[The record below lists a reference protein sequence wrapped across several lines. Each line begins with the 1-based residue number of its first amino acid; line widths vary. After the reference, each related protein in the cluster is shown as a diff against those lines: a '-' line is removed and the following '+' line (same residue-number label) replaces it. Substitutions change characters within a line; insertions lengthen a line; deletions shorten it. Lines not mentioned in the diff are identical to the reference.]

1 MKVIIVG
8 CGAVGQVFG
17 LHLQKAGV
25 ELGCYDRPA
34 VTEKLKGALAQGGMP
49 LYQVSRSH
57 RREPFTHRLANYQ
70 VLTDVAECQ
79 QFEPDVIWCTLPST
93 AYHSEWFRAFL
104 QKVPSDRVV
113 CFAPEGGRPEFI
125 PDNSGQDRMVF
136 AGITFMAWQADLE
149 GSSGRPEGVYFWR
162 PPLGIP
168 LTGTK
173 TACRAVAQLLK
184 QAGFR
189 SSVGKQGSP
198 AQAAVTAVMTAFVA
212 GLELSGWSLR
222 GFRKS
227 SWLGRAARASREGVL
242 SQLSRAGIFTKAIL
256 GILCSPAGFSFLTL
270 LLPIPFP
277 FNLEKY
283 LKLHYTKT
291 REQTLT
297 LLEVFAKDGEKRG
310 VAVENIQLLLQG
322 LRDSAL

>member
-8 CGAVGQVFG
+8 CGAIGQVFG

-34 VTEKLKGALAQGGMP
+34 VTEKLKGALAQGGML

-57 RREPFTHRLANYQ
+57 RREPLTHRLANYQ

-79 QFEPDVIWCTLPST
+79 QFKPDVIWFTVPSPV
-93 AYHSEWFRAFL
+93 YHSEWFGEFL
-104 QKVPSDRVV
+104 QKVPSERVV
-113 CFAPEGGRPEFI
+113 CFAPEGGRPELI
-125 PDNSGQDRMVF
+125 PDNTNQDRMVF

-149 GSSGRPEGVYFWR
+149 ENRGRPEGVYFWR

-173 TACRAVAQLLK
+173 TACRAVVQLLK

-189 SSVGKQGSP
+189 ATMGKPGSP
-198 AQAAVTAVMTAFVA
+198 AQGAVTAVMTAFVA
-212 GLELSGWSLR
+212 GLELSGWTLR
-222 GFRKS
+222 GFRNS
-227 SWLGRAARASREGVL
+227 PWLQRAARASREGVL
-242 SQLSRAGIFTKAIL
+242 SQLTRAGIFTKTML
-256 GILCSPAGFSFLTL
+256 GILCSRVIFSIVTR
-270 LLPIPFP
+270 LLPLLFP

-283 LKLHYTKT
+283 LKFHYTKT
-291 REQTLT
+291 REQSLT
-297 LLEVFAKDGEKRG
+297 LLDVFAQDGKRRG
-310 VAVENIQLLLQG
+310 LPVENIQLLLQA
-322 LRDSAL
+322 LRDST